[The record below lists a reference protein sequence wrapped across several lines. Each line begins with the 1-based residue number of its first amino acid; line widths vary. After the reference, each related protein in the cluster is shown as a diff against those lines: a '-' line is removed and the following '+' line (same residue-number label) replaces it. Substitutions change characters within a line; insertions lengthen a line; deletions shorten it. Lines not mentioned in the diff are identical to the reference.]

1 MEEIKKEFAE
11 DLLKRI
17 KNGSARIFVGIQAD
31 YVSKEK
37 LVVFNNIA
45 IEFKNEKD
53 LSRQFE
59 GYLRQICIS
68 QLDLF

>member
-17 KNGSARIFVGIQAD
+17 KNGSAIFVGIQAD